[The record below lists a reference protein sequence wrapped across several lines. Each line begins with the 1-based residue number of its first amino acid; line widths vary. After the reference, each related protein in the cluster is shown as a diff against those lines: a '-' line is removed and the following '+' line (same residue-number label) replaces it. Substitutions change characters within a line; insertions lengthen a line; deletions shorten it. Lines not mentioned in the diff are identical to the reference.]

1 MEKIYLVV
9 HELPDWPAEHF
20 VYKNKQDAHNKAMA
34 IFGDYVH
41 YHMTEGIFETNSEK
55 IEFFD
60 RFKFVNEDDTG
71 FIKEITIKEAENQYE
86 EIYIEEVELQ

>member
-1 MEKIYLVV
+1 
-9 HELPDWPAEHF
+9 
-20 VYKNKQDAHNKAMA
+20 MA

-41 YHMTEGIFETNSEK
+41 YHMTEGIFETDSEK
-55 IEFFD
+55 IEFFN